1 MAKSPADIAREAGM
15 AEWRAHQEAIAS
27 GAKSADS
34 GFSLSP
40 LFFAQHPE
48 VSGGV
53 FVGPNGPQF
62 LFSSN
67 KPKDMMGIANDLI
80 RDYTDKIL
88 SGQAASEGRIG
99 FYTDKINNLIA
110 QATGMTTAQTGVAKA
125 PSEIAKNTA
134 EANRPQIVPNVA
146 MGEPGG
152 IGTMLV
158 PPGGSPQVIAAGAHL
173 PTPGSDL
180 GNTLIS
186 QAHKTY
192 EDNIYKILTDPLV
205 PEDQRQ
211 GAVQNA
217 RKVFQ
222 ENLQSIPT
230 IVQQLAGKTGPAAAA
245 KVTDEQYIEMF
256 LKKNGDNPQNRILAQ
271 QYLQNAR
278 KLHPELF
285 Q

>member
-1 MAKSPADIAREAGM
+1 M
-15 AEWRAHQEAIAS
+15 AEWKAHQAAVAS
-27 GAKSADS
+27 GAKPADS
-34 GFSLSP
+34 GFGLSP

-80 RDYTDKIL
+80 REYTDKIQ
-88 SGQAASEGRIG
+88 SGQAASEGRVG

-110 QATGMTTAQTGVAKA
+110 QATGMTTAQTGAMKA

-134 EANRPQIVPNVA
+134 EAIRAQVVPNVA

-152 IGTMLV
+152 MGTMLV
-158 PPGGSPQVIAAGAHL
+158 PPGGSPQVIATGAHL

-192 EDNIYKILTDPLV
+192 EDNIYKILNDPYKITD
-205 PEDQRQ
+205 EERNI
-211 GAVQNA
+211 AIQNA

-222 ENLQSIPT
+222 ENLQAIPT
-230 IVQQLAGKTGPAAAA
+230 IVQQLAGKSSPAAAAA
-245 KVTDEQYIEMF
+245 KVTDEQYVKMF
-256 LKKNGDNPQNRILAQ
+256 LTKNPSSNLATAL